1 MRNLYWKIFLT
12 FWLTTILIIA
22 STAWITS
29 EIAQQAFITRHI
41 EWQRLSLHLL
51 IAVLISGIICYL
63 LSIYLTKP
71 LRSLR
76 MAAKLLAAGKLN
88 TRVGHF
94 LGHNNDEIAEL
105 SHEFDGMAERLETLI
120 TSKQRLLQDISHELR
135 SPLARIQV
143 AIELA
148 RKKSNNLAENEFQRM
163 ELECSRLNTLIGEI
177 IYFARLDKSTNTL
190 KKVRVDL
197 HLLIESIVNDA
208 NFEFSKQ
215 APRVLI
221 STLQPCRL
229 KLDERLI
236 HRAIENILRNAL
248 RYSNPTQQVIISLHV
263 SESNKTIEIDIKDKG
278 PGVPNDQLTK
288 IFEPFYRVDKARVK
302 RTGGYGLGLAIAQQ
316 AVQMHEGSIVAK
328 NLEEGGLLVKII
340 LPRLTCH
347 KN

>member
-1 MRNLYWKIFLT
+1 
-12 FWLTTILIIA
+12 
-22 STAWITS
+22 
-29 EIAQQAFITRHI
+29 
-41 EWQRLSLHLL
+41 
-51 IAVLISGIICYL
+51 
-63 LSIYLTKP
+63 
-71 LRSLR
+71 

-288 IFEPFYRVDKARVK
+288 IFEPFYRVDKAHSREL
-302 RTGGYGLGLAIAQQ
+302 GGTGLGL
-316 AVQMHEGSIVAK
+316 SIVKHIVSAHGGQVWV
-328 NLEEGGLLVKII
+328 NSQLESGSTFSFTVPLA
-340 LPRLTCH
+340 
-347 KN
+347 